1 MDDGTSNRSQ
11 FSELVRY
18 SRPMMT
24 AAGTFTIIIMVVGVM
39 GNLLTLV
46 ALLRHSKIRTVAAA
60 FIASLCLSDLLF
72 CFLVLPFSASQFF
85 HGTWIHGDMLC
96 KMIPTLRYGSIGV
109 SLLSIASI
117 SINRY
122 ILIAWP
128 QLYTKIYTKT
138 KVFLYISLIWLFSY
152 GLQIPTLLGIWGVY
166 GMDERLG
173 TCSIKRDEYGN
184 SSKTALFV
192 IGFALPSVIIVA
204 CYSNIFWVVKRSH
217 KRLAQHSSNG
227 GKFKRSE
234 MKITKMVLV
243 IFICFV
249 VCYLPITVV
258 KIFDN
263 EVRHAPLHVLGYLLI
278 YLASCVNPVVY
289 VTMNRQYR
297 YAYLETLK
305 CNYNSNLD
313 SGTPGNTPTKTQGM
327 SVQYMKNIVNT

>member
-1 MDDGTSNRSQ
+1 MQHDTLLKVWYRWS
-11 FSELVRY
+11 
-18 SRPMMT
+18 
-24 AAGTFTIIIMVVGVM
+24 VVAQYCQYIHKQV
-39 GNLLTLV
+39 NLLHYLHLTSMV
-46 ALLRHSKIRTVAAA
+46 KNQI
-60 FIASLCLSDLLF
+60 F
-72 CFLVLPFSASQFF
+72 
-85 HGTWIHGDMLC
+85 
-96 KMIPTLRYGSIGV
+96 
-109 SLLSIASI
+109 
-117 SINRY
+117 RY

-138 KVFLYISLIWLFSY
+138 KVFIYIALIWAFSY
-152 GLQIPTLLGIWGVY
+152 GLQIPTLLGKWGVY

-173 TCSIKRDEYGN
+173 TCSIKPDANGN

-192 IGFALPSVIIVA
+192 IGFALPSVVIVL
-204 CYSNIFWVVKRSH
+204 CYSNIFWVVRQSH

-249 VCYLPITVV
+249 VCYLPITIV

-289 VTMNRQYR
+289 VTMNKQYR
-297 YAYLETLK
+297 WVFILWLF
-305 CNYNSNLD
+305 
-313 SGTPGNTPTKTQGM
+313 
-327 SVQYMKNIVNT
+327 

>member
-1 MDDGTSNRSQ
+1 MEYGTTNRSQ
-11 FSELVRY
+11 FSELVRF

-24 AAGTFTIIIMVVGVM
+24 LAGTFTIIIMVVGVL

-46 ALLRHSKIRTVAAA
+46 ALIRHSKIRTVAAA

-72 CFLVLPFSASQFF
+72 GFIVLPFSASQFF
-85 HGTWIHGDMLC
+85 HGTWIHGEILC
-96 KMIPTLRYGSIGV
+96 TMIPSLRYGTIGV

-128 QLYTKIYTKT
+128 QLYTRIYTKT
-138 KVFLYISLIWLFSY
+138 KVFFYVFLIWAFSY
-152 GLQIPTLLGIWGVY
+152 GLQIPTLLGKWGVY
-166 GMDERLG
+166 GMDEKLG
-173 TCSIKRDEYGN
+173 TCSIKPDSNGN

-192 IGFALPSVIIVA
+192 IGFALPSIIIVL
-204 CYSNIFWVVKRSH
+204 CYSNIFIVVRKSH

-249 VCYLPITVV
+249 VCYLPITIV
-258 KIFDN
+258 KVFDN
-263 EVRHAPLHVLGYLLI
+263 DVQQAPLHVLGYLLI

-289 VTMNRQYR
+289 VTMNKQYR
-297 YAYLETLK
+297 YIHFL
-305 CNYNSNLD
+305 
-313 SGTPGNTPTKTQGM
+313 
-327 SVQYMKNIVNT
+327 IFW